1 MANSEKDIRQQEEE
15 LFASMAKVHQPM
27 APDSEPTQSGTTSS
41 PGSEKLPWDHADS
54 IRMAVKA
61 RFPGLTESQL
71 HEVMM

>member
-27 APDSEPTQSGTTSS
+27 APDSEPTQSGQASS
-41 PGSEKLPWDHADS
+41 QSSEKLPWDHADS

-61 RFPGLTESQL
+61 RFPGLSESDL
-71 HEVMM
+71 DEAMM